1 MARPRPGDWICARR
15 GHVMPAGPVMLRTA
29 LPEDLAALRPT
40 LDAETLAALGWTD
53 GWDQAWGASGA
64 DDPVGS
70 RRGRLRVRAR
80 GPEITERAA
89 RNPVSERFLVLD
101 SRGRTVLGGI
111 DMARSAEPRTVGVT
125 FWLAGPARGRG
136 RAVHALDALG
146 RLAAGHLGVRRIV
159 AGSDRANPAA
169 QAVLRSAGF
178 TPDAG
183 AFPTG
188 PAGTGG
194 TWRMSLPLGAPAP
207 RPTQTGLLRQQ
218 GIAGGLTGRPLDGA
232 RGLEAASELCP
243 RLEALRGL
251 LGPWLDPPSG

>member
-29 LPEDLAALRPT
+29 LPEDLADLRPT
-40 LDAETLAALGWTD
+40 LDADTLAALGWTD
-53 GWDQAWGASGA
+53 DWDRAWGASGTS
-64 DDPVGS
+64 DPVGS
-70 RRGRLRVRAR
+70 RRGRLRLRAR
-80 GPEITERAA
+80 EPEITESAA

-101 SRGRTVLGGI
+101 SRARTVLGGI

-178 TPDAG
+178 TPDPG
-183 AFPTG
+183 AFTDG
-188 PAGTGG
+188 SGG
-194 TWRMSLPLGAPAP
+194 AWRMSRHLGAAVP
-207 RPTQTGLLRQQ
+207 RPEPNGLLPPP
-218 GIAGGLTGRPLDGA
+218 GIAAALSARPLDGA
-232 RGLEAASELCP
+232 RSLEAPSELCP
-243 RLEALRGL
+243 RLEALRAL
-251 LGPWLDPPSG
+251 LGPWLDPPTG